1 MGTVKEV
8 ATGTDA
14 PHWSLKYE
22 LVVGLEVHAQLITNS
37 KAYSSDPN
45 AYGDHPNTNVSV
57 VTLGHPGTLPVV
69 NKKVVE
75 HAIRLGLA
83 THCRIA
89 PWMHYARKNYFYPD
103 LPKGYQITQD
113 KTPICT
119 EGYVDIPNTRDTELG
134 AVKASGDSGSEAG
147 VGNAGSAK
155 LSDIGAR
162 DPFALP
168 TGLAGSLGMT
178 RIGITR
184 IHMEEDAGKSIHDVD
199 PFNTLVDLNRA
210 GVPLVEIVSEPDIRS
225 GQEAYDYLTEIR
237 RLVRYLDICD
247 GNMEEG
253 SLRCDANISLRLKGE
268 EAFGTRCEVK
278 NMNSFRNVVRAI
290 EYEAQRQSEI
300 LDAGGTIHMETRTF
314 DATKGSTVGM
324 RSKELAHDYRYF
336 PEPDLLPITVTE
348 ATKEAIRRE
357 MPPLPRELR
366 EKYTKQLGLSDYDA
380 GVLTDDKATALYYE
394 GMIAHTSNHKAAAN
408 WVMGAVRGWVN
419 ERGLTMGDF
428 PITPLRLA
436 GLIDLIDGGTV
447 SHTLATQKL
456 FPLMLA
462 DAGHTAAE
470 LASKHDLVQDTR
482 EDVVE
487 GIMAEAMARYP
498 DKVEAYRKGNKGLLG
513 LFMGEVMKGTKG
525 KADPKRVNEVV
536 RRMLEQ

>member
-1 MGTVKEV
+1 MS
-8 ATGTDA
+8 
-14 PHWSLKYE
+14 HWSEKYE
-22 LVVGLEVHAQLITNS
+22 LVVGLEVHAQLITAS

-45 AYGDHPNTNVSV
+45 AYGDHPNTNVSAL
-57 VTLGHPGTLPVV
+57 TLGHPGTLPVV
-69 NKKVVE
+69 NKRVVE
-75 HAIRLGLA
+75 HAIRIGLA
-83 THCRIA
+83 TNCSIA

-119 EGYVDIPNTRDTELG
+119 EGYVDIPNTRNADMG
-134 AVKASGDSGSEAG
+134 AIEASGDAG
-147 VGNAGSAK
+147 LPAGQAGSK
-155 LSDIGAR
+155 PGVTND
-162 DPFALP
+162 
-168 TGLAGSLGMT
+168 GMT

-253 SLRCDANISLRLKGE
+253 SLRCDANISLRVKGTE
-268 EAFGTRCEVK
+268 KFGTRCEVK

-300 LDAGGTIHMETRTF
+300 LDAGGVIHMETRTF
-314 DATKGSTVGM
+314 DAGKGSTVGM

-336 PEPDLLPITVTE
+336 PEPDLQPITVTE
-348 ATKEAIRRE
+348 ATKEAIRRS

-366 EKYTKQLGLSDYDA
+366 EKYTGKLGLSDYDS
-380 GVLTDDKATALYYE
+380 GILTDDKDTALYYE
-394 GMIAHTSNHKAAAN
+394 ALIARTSNYKGAAN
-408 WVMGAVRGWVN
+408 WVMGDVRSWMN
-419 ERGLTMGDF
+419 ERGLGMAEF
-428 PITPLRLA
+428 PITAERLA
-436 GLIDLIDGGTV
+436 GLIALIDGGKV
-447 SHTLATQKL
+447 SHTIASQKL
-456 FPLMLA
+456 FPLMLEDSA
-462 DAGHTAAE
+462 STAEE
-470 LASKHDLVQDTR
+470 LAVKHDLVQSTN
-482 EDVVE
+482 EDE
-487 GIMAEAMARYP
+487 ITAIMQHAMATYP

-525 KADPKRVNEVV
+525 KADPKRANEVV
-536 RRMLEQ
+536 RNLLDA

>member
-1 MGTVKEV
+1 MSTKKEAV
-8 ATGTDA
+8 TGTGA

-22 LVVGLEVHAQLITNS
+22 LVVGLEVHAQLITES

-57 VTLGHPGTLPVV
+57 VTLGHPGTLPVA

-75 HAIRLGLA
+75 LAVRMGLA
-83 THCRIA
+83 TDCTIA

-113 KTPICT
+113 QTPICT
-119 EGYVDIPNTRDTELG
+119 RGHVIIPVEGGE
-134 AVKASGDSGSEAG
+134 K
-147 VGNAGSAK
+147 
-155 LSDIGAR
+155 
-162 DPFALP
+162 
-168 TGLAGSLGMT
+168 

-210 GVPLVEIVSEPDIRS
+210 GVPLIEIVSEPDIRS
-225 GQEAYDYLTEIR
+225 GQEAYDYLVEIR

-253 SLRCDANISLRLKGE
+253 SLRCDANISLRPIGSNT
-268 EAFGTRCEVK
+268 FGTRCEVK
-278 NMNSFRNVVRAI
+278 NMNSFRNVMRAI
-290 EYEAQRQSEI
+290 EYEAQRQSEV

-314 DATKGSTVGM
+314 DAAKGSTVGL

-336 PEPDLLPITVTE
+336 PEPDLQPLTVTE
-348 ATKEAIRRE
+348 AQKEAIRKE

-366 EKYTKQLGLSDYDA
+366 AKYTGKLGLSDYDA
-380 GVLTDDKATALYYE
+380 AILTDDKATALFYE
-394 GMIAHTSNHKAAAN
+394 AVIAGTNNYKGAAN
-408 WVMGAVRGWVN
+408 WVMGDVRGWVN
-419 ERGLTMGDF
+419 ERGLTMEQF
-428 PITPLRLA
+428 PISADRLA
-436 GLIDLIDGGTV
+436 GLVRLIDAGKV
-447 SHTLATQKL
+447 SHSIASQKL
-456 FPLMLA
+456 FPLMLEN
-462 DAGHTAAE
+462 TASTAEE
-470 LASKHDLVQDTR
+470 LAVAHDLVQDTN
-482 EDVVE
+482 EDLITSLMKE
-487 GIMAEAMARYP
+487 TMARYP

-525 KADPKRVNEVV
+525 KADPKRANEVV
-536 RRMLEQ
+536 RTLLEHEQ